1 MKSGYPS
8 PTLIVS
14 PTVLDTVFAASVVVQ
29 WTGYGKTNTRL
40 EAMFRRSD
48 LIVRSLRT
56 ILDTSFPST
65 RIPRADF
72 FLFRSGY
79 EIVWVRLL
87 LFRYT
92 QSHFS
97 APFEART
104 VLAVPYTNSPFAL
117 ENHIFSPHIDSF
129 PRYLQNKNSLRRT
142 LAMRYAQLGFHTFH
156 R

>member
-1 MKSGYPS
+1 MKSGCPS
-8 PTLIVS
+8 PISIIS
-14 PTVLDTVFAASVVVQ
+14 PTVSDTAFGAIVVVP
-29 WTGYGKTNTRL
+29 WIGYGKTNTRH

-48 LIVRSLRT
+48 LIVRSPHT
-56 ILDTSFPST
+56 TLDTSFPST

-72 FLFRSGY
+72 FSIRSGY

-129 PRYLQNKNSLRRT
+129 PRYLQNKSSLRRT
-142 LAMRYAQLGFHTFH
+142 LAMKYAQLGFHTFH